1 MFEPNTPS
9 QPQQTNSLNQTTPTT
24 DSILDDN
31 TSDIKTTPKKA
42 KISPLSLILITLT
55 LGLTAFGVYLQL
67 EINAANNSIQA
78 TQTAI
83 EAQAQN
89 IITEDN
95 QEVTLSTKKVFL
107 DLKSNQRTFFKNII
121 QDINQD
127 IINTTNF
134 NTQSY
139 SINPQG
145 QISLNL
151 NSTPLNLNPLNQAAI
166 LIDKLE
172 NRTYFQ
178 NVFIP
183 GITQSL
189 TESGLEQV
197 QFNLQ
202 LTHNSLSPSNQIP
215 PDTSPEDSVPNQE
228 ENEEDG
234 DSTTERP
241 SPILN

>member
-1 MFEPNTPS
+1 MFEPNIPS
-9 QPQQTNSLNQTTPTT
+9 QPQPDQSTQSLYKQP
-24 DSILDDN
+24 DSILNDN
-31 TSDIKTTPKKA
+31 QPDIKLAPKKA
-42 KISPLSLILITLT
+42 KISPLSLILIVLT
-55 LGLTAFGVYLQL
+55 LALTTFGLYLQL
-67 EINAANNSIQA
+67 EINATNTEIEA

-89 IITEDN
+89 IISEDN
-95 QEVTLSTKKVFL
+95 QEVTLTTKKVFL
-107 DLKSNQRTFFKNII
+107 DLKSAERTFFKNII

-127 IINTTNF
+127 IINDTNF

-145 QISLNL
+145 QISLNI
-151 NSTPLNLNPLNQAAI
+151 NSTPLNINPLNQAAI

-189 TESGLEQV
+189 TEAGLEQV

-202 LTHNSLSPSNQIP
+202 LSHNFTENQ
-215 PDTSPEDSVPNQE
+215 TENQE
-228 ENEEDG
+228 IQNQAEE
-234 DSTTERP
+234 TPVRP